1 MYVKE
6 NVYNCQNLNKF
17 KKNFFK
23 IILNY
28 NYFNNHYTFLGKTTF
43 TIIHD

>member
-6 NVYNCQNLNKF
+6 NVYNCQNLNEL
-17 KKNFFK
+17 KNFK

-28 NYFNNHYTFLGKTTF
+28 NYFNNHYIFLGENFTTL
-43 TIIHD
+43 

>member
-6 NVYNCQNLNKF
+6 NVYNCQNLIEL
-17 KKNFFK
+17 KNFK

-28 NYFNNHYTFLGKTTF
+28 NYFNNQNF
-43 TIIHD
+43 TAFNKFILLP